1 MAHLGSADFAS
12 DPRYQP
18 RVMSAGAQARQSLR
32 EEQVRAI
39 PRQRHQRVASE
50 RPPAASVARRCS
62 NAWWSGS
69 ALVAPVTFLGEQAV
83 RLGSQL
89 LPAVLTVCPAGAMCH
104 RMRPTTSRCELTRR
118 RLMLWSASDARQ
130 RKQRGSKQR
139 RRPRR
144 RRGSRR
150 RQTGV
155 CLMAA
160 AACVAG
166 RLAACLA
173 KATAAMVWPLLVWLP
188 PVFWTQLSLP
198 CSACLPACLPATL
211 VRCCCRLERQVRSK
225 AASLPPEPPADDSEA
240 INLLVRLPAGGR
252 YSRRFRRTD
261 QLQVGVHVSVHA
273 MPAEGVPSGRGAPPS
288 GAPVLCNHQSSP
300 QMAAVTPSHNLHAP
314 RTPLPAYPCLQAVFD
329 FVDVQ
334 SGVGGDIPPGSY
346 SLATAYPRRVLQDGA
361 VMSLQDAGLTA
372 RQEALFLELK

>member
-1 MAHLGSADFAS
+1 VSQDAA
-12 DPRYQP
+12 YY
-18 RVMSAGAQARQSLR
+18 QSLR
-32 EEQVRAI
+32 ADKEKADAVERERREAEQAARQQAEAEAAEAARQQEEADTCVLDG
-39 PRQRHQRVASE
+39 
-50 RPPAASVARRCS
+50 CS
-62 NAWWSGS
+62 RMCGWTLGG
-69 ALVAPVTFLGEQAV
+69 VLGESHCCNGLAPPGV
-83 RLGSQL
+83 AAPCVLDAAEPAL
-89 LPAVLTVCPAGAMCH
+89 L
-104 RMRPTTSRCELTRR
+104 
-118 RLMLWSASDARQ
+118 
-130 RKQRGSKQR
+130 
-139 RRPRR
+139 
-144 RRGSRR
+144 
-150 RQTGV
+150 
-155 CLMAA
+155 
-160 AACVAG
+160 
-166 RLAACLA
+166 
-173 KATAAMVWPLLVWLP
+173 
-188 PVFWTQLSLP
+188 
-198 CSACLPACLPATL
+198 CLPATL